1 MSGESAHQPAPVP
14 VPLEDAGP
22 ALPVMFA
29 RYKGRVEDELSRS
42 MPVSEGPDPYSLLR
56 YHLGWVNAD
65 GTPAG
70 TPVSQ
75 GKALRPTL
83 CMFAC
88 EALDQDPVRVL
99 PAAAALEL
107 IHNFSLVHDDIQDQ
121 DLERRHQ
128 STVWSLWGVPKA
140 LVAGNA
146 LQSVGDV
153 TLLGTAKY
161 GAPPDTVLKV
171 SQILTESC
179 LEMIQ
184 GQCLDLAFEAST
196 AITSE
201 NYLQMVA
208 YKTGALIRSG
218 LEIGALLATGDPE
231 GETFSAFSRF
241 GSSLGRAFQ
250 VRDDFLGIWGESNL
264 TGKPTGNDIRRR
276 KKSFPVVLAFE
287 LATGKDF
294 EDLCRIY
301 GQEELDEEDVGRVLT
316 VLDAVGA
323 QDLSQTLTE
332 SSAGEALQALDTV
345 ELPSW
350 ARAEAEELV
359 DFLARR
365 QY

>member
-1 MSGESAHQPAPVP
+1 MSGETAHQPVSLPVTLKD
-14 VPLEDAGP
+14 VGP
-22 ALPVMFA
+22 ALPAMFA

-42 MPVSEGPDPYSLLR
+42 MPASEGTDPYSLLR
-56 YHLGWVNAD
+56 YHLGWANAD
-65 GTPAG
+65 GTSAG

-88 EALDQDPVRVL
+88 EALDQDPVRAL

-161 GAPPDTVLKV
+161 GAPPNTALRV
-171 SQILTESC
+171 SQILTESY

-196 AITSE
+196 TITSE
-201 NYLQMVA
+201 NYLQMIA

-218 LEIGALLATGDPE
+218 LEIGALLATGDP
-231 GETFSAFSRF
+231 GGKTFTAFSRF
-241 GSSLGRAFQ
+241 GNCLGRAFQ

-301 GQEELDEEDVGRVLT
+301 GQDELDEEDVGKVLT

-350 ARAEAEELV
+350 ARAEAKELV

>member
-1 MSGESAHQPAPVP
+1 MSGETAHQPVSL
-14 VPLEDAGP
+14 PLPLKDAGP
-22 ALPVMFA
+22 ALPAMFV
-29 RYKGRVEDELSRS
+29 RYKGWVEDELSRS
-42 MPVSEGPDPYSLLR
+42 MPVSEGTDPYSLLR
-56 YHLGWVNAD
+56 YHLGWANAD
-65 GTPAG
+65 GTSAG

-88 EALDQDPVRVL
+88 EALDQDPVRAL

-161 GAPPDTVLKV
+161 GAPPDTALRI
-171 SQILTESC
+171 SQILTESY

-196 AITSE
+196 TITSE
-201 NYLQMVA
+201 NYLQMIA

-218 LEIGALLATGDPE
+218 LEIGALLATGDP
-231 GETFSAFSRF
+231 GGKTFTAFSRF
-241 GSSLGRAFQ
+241 GNCLGRAFQ

-301 GQEELDEEDVGRVLT
+301 GQDELDEEDVGKVLT

-350 ARAEAEELV
+350 ARAEAKELV

>member
-1 MSGESAHQPAPVP
+1 MSGETVHQPVS
-14 VPLEDAGP
+14 LKETGP
-22 ALPVMFA
+22 AWPAMFA
-29 RYKGRVEDELSRS
+29 RYKDRVEEELSRS
-42 MPVSEGPDPYSLLR
+42 MPLSEGADPYPLLR
-56 YHLGWVNAD
+56 YHLGWANAD

-88 EALDQDPVRVL
+88 EALDQDPVRAL

-121 DLERRHQ
+121 DRERRHQ

-153 TLLGTAKY
+153 TLI
-161 GAPPDTVLKV
+161 GAANRNVSPDTVLKV
-171 SQILTESC
+171 SRILTESY

-208 YKTGALIRSG
+208 YKTGALIKSG
-218 LEIGALLATGDPE
+218 LEIGALLATGDPW
-231 GETFSAFSRF
+231 GEAFSAFSRF

-250 VRDDFLGIWGESNL
+250 VRDDFLGIWGETGL
-264 TGKPTGNDIRRR
+264 TGKPAGNDVRRR
-276 KKSFPVVLAFE
+276 KKSFPVVVAFE
-287 LATGKDF
+287 RATGKDF

-301 GQEELDEEDVGRVLT
+301 GQKELDDADVDRVLE

-332 SSAGEALQALDTV
+332 SSAGEALQALDAV
-345 ELPSW
+345 ELPAW

>member
-1 MSGESAHQPAPVP
+1 MSGETAHQPVSL
-14 VPLEDAGP
+14 PLPLKDAGP
-22 ALPVMFA
+22 ALPAMFV
-29 RYKGRVEDELSRS
+29 RYKGWVEDELSRS
-42 MPVSEGPDPYSLLR
+42 MPVSEGTDPYSLLR
-56 YHLGWVNAD
+56 YHLGWANAD
-65 GTPAG
+65 GTSAG

-88 EALDQDPVRVL
+88 EALDQDPVRAL

-161 GAPPDTVLKV
+161 GAPPDTALRV
-171 SQILTESC
+171 SQILTESY

-196 AITSE
+196 TITSE
-201 NYLQMVA
+201 NYLQMIA

-218 LEIGALLATGDPE
+218 LEIGALLATGDP
-231 GETFSAFSRF
+231 GGKTFTAFSRF
-241 GSSLGRAFQ
+241 GNCLGRAFQ

-301 GQEELDEEDVGRVLT
+301 GQDELDEEDVGKVLT

>member
-1 MSGESAHQPAPVP
+1 MSGETVHQPVS
-14 VPLEDAGP
+14 LKGTGP
-22 ALPVMFA
+22 ALPAMFA
-29 RYKGRVEDELSRS
+29 RYKDRVEEELSRS
-42 MPVSEGPDPYSLLR
+42 MPLSEGADPYPLLR
-56 YHLGWVNAD
+56 YHLGWANAD

-88 EALDQDPVRVL
+88 EALDQDPVRAL

-121 DLERRHQ
+121 DRERRHQ

-146 LQSVGDV
+146 MHSIGDV
-153 TLLGTAKY
+153 TLLGTAKS
-161 GAPPDTVLKV
+161 GAPPDTALRV
-171 SQILTESC
+171 SRILTESY

-184 GQCLDLAFEAST
+184 GQCLDLAFETST
-196 AITSE
+196 TITSE
-201 NYLQMVA
+201 NYLQMIA

-218 LEIGALLATGDPE
+218 LEIGALLATGDPG

-250 VRDDFLGIWGESNL
+250 VRDDFLGIWGETGL
-264 TGKPTGNDIRRR
+264 TGKPAGNDIRRR
-276 KKSFPVVLAFE
+276 KKSFPVVVAFE
-287 LATGKDF
+287 HAKGQDF

-301 GQEELDEEDVGRVLT
+301 GQEELDDADVDRVLE

-332 SSAGEALQALDTV
+332 ASAGEALQALDAV
-345 ELPSW
+345 ELPAW